1 MDAHAGIQQDALYVG
16 TVSHRRHL
24 PKAHAFRYT
33 LFQIYLDISRI
44 ESTLAPFW
52 FCSTRRFNWLWFRRA
67 DYFGDRTQSLDASVR
82 SHVEKMTGSA
92 HTGPVFLLTHLRFFG
107 VLMNPVSFYYGFD
120 ADRRTLKWIL
130 AEITNTPWG
139 ERFSYF
145 LPVAEAGMAHGQ
157 NAWRFP
163 KRFHV
168 SPFLPMALQ
177 YDWRFSRPD
186 ESLTVHMDVLESEVR
201 QFDVT
206 LTLQRRQLSPAS
218 LLQQALRFPFMTAK
232 VAFGIYWNAL
242 LLWLKGI
249 PFHNHPDKHHDQ
261 H

>member
-1 MDAHAGIQQDALYVG
+1 MEPLADIQQDALYIG
-16 TVSHRRHL
+16 TVAHRRHL
-24 PKAHAFRYT
+24 PKKHAFRYAM
-33 LFQIYLDISRI
+33 FQVYLDISRI
-44 ESTLAPFW
+44 EKTLAPYW
-52 FCSTRRFNWLWFRRA
+52 FCSTRRFNWLWFRRT
-67 DYFGDRTQSLDASVR
+67 DYFGDSAKSLDSSVR
-82 SHVEKMTGSA
+82 SHAEELTGKA
-92 HTGPVFLLTHLRFFG
+92 HDGPIFLLTHMRFFG

-120 ADRRTLKWIL
+120 NDRKTLLWIL

-145 LPVAEAGMAHGQ
+145 LPVAKEENPLGQ

-168 SPFLPMALQ
+168 SPFLPMTLE
-177 YDWRFSRPD
+177 YDWRFSHPD
-186 ESLTVHMDVLESEVR
+186 KDLRVHMNVLESEVR

-206 LTLQRRQLSPAS
+206 LTLQRRQLTPES
-218 LLQQALRFPFMTAK
+218 LLHQALSFPFLTVK

-249 PFHNHPDKHHDQ
+249 PFHNHPDKKL
-261 H
+261 